1 MKTITDQQIEQVL
14 QMVYATN
21 ISAQQFDALQ
31 KFLSD
36 LPKVEEPNREE
47 IIKEALKKK

>member
-14 QMVYATN
+14 RVVYATN

-36 LPKVEEPNREE
+36 LPKVEEP
-47 IIKEALKKK
+47 KENKKK